1 MKLIKLGLISVV
13 VLFLITTL
21 MSALMPSSVLV
32 SRAINI
38 HAPRD
43 SIRTYVQDIHQWK
56 RWIEGMDKPEV
67 TIFSPE
73 TADLGGT
80 KVAITQK
87 TDSTILSTWITR
99 SGNEQI
105 STLRMISEPSQ
116 GVTIVQWQFVQKV
129 KWYPWEK
136 FGSMMND
143 KVIGTMMEKN
153 LNTLKVLAESA
164 NTP

>member
-21 MSALMPSSVLV
+21 MSALMPSTVLV

-38 HAPRD
+38 NASLD
-43 SIRTYVQDIHQWK
+43 SIRNLVEDIPHWK
-56 RWIEGMDKPEV
+56 LWIEGMDKPEV
-67 TIFSPE
+67 KIFSTE

-80 KVAITQK
+80 QVAITQK
-87 TDSTILSTWITR
+87 TDSTIVSTWITR
-99 SGNEQI
+99 NGNEQT
-105 STLRMISEPSQ
+105 STLRMISEPSHK
-116 GVTIVQWQFVQKV
+116 VTIVQWQFVQKV

-153 LNTLKVLAESA
+153 LNTLKVLAESN